1 MMNIVMPFA
10 LDLLK
15 DLLKSKLNTLDTKE
29 VEEKF
34 NNASNEVK
42 ENMNAFVKNDARH
55 AHESFINF
63 LKND

>member
-1 MMNIVMPFA
+1 MMNVIMPFA

-15 DLLKSKLNTLDTKE
+15 DLLKSKLNTLDAKE

-34 NNASNEVK
+34 NNASQEVK
-42 ENMNAFVKNDARH
+42 ENMDAFVKNDVRH
-55 AHESFINF
+55 AHENFMNF

>member
-15 DLLKSKLNTLDTKE
+15 DLLKSKLNTLDAKE

-34 NNASNEVK
+34 NNASQEVK
-42 ENMNAFVKNDARH
+42 DNIDEFVKKDARH
-55 AHESFINF
+55 AHQSFMNF